1 MGVMNNLRENT
12 GVILWILVFSFG
24 VIWVLQDS
32 QVFDTMNRQPRDI
45 AVVNGSPIRYED
57 YQRTLEQRREQV
69 RQQMGQQEMTP
80 RMEEMVQNQAYDQLI
95 QQELLQQEMQRL
107 GITVT
112 EDEIADMVYGP
123 NPHPIIRQ
131 QFADST
137 GRVDTQLIRNL
148 AQNPEYKQR
157 WIQLESFLERSRR
170 QQKMNSLVQATIH
183 VSEEDVQAYH
193 RRQEAQAAVRYVAM
207 RYASVP
213 DDSITVTESD
223 LRAYYDENKEDF
235 KKEKTFSL
243 QYVTLPKVATAEDS
257 AAIAEDLEELAPE
270 FREAENDSLFLAQN
284 ASDRSFSRDFQTA
297 DQMEGPIAS
306 AIFSNPEPGQVV
318 GPVYANEAA
327 HLLKVLDTEP
337 AESDYVH
344 ARHILLRSQGD
355 DPEARQ
361 RLASIRDSIESGAA
375 SFAEMARTHSDDGSA
390 SEGGDLGWF
399 GRGQMVEAFEEAA
412 FNAEPGAL
420 VGPVKSNFG
429 YHLIRVEQKA
439 DRAVQFA
446 DLAYDLRP
454 SQATL
459 TDKENTL
466 EDLVYFADEGEGF
479 EAEAQRMGL
488 NLQTVEVE
496 AEQSS
501 IPGIGQS
508 AKLTRFLEGAEEGD
522 ISEIAELNDR
532 FAVARV
538 TGVEPEGYRPFD
550 EVRSQIR
557 PRVEVEKKK
566 EVLSG
571 RMRGALRQNGFDGM
585 ASALNTRIR
594 TKDDVTYTTT
604 SVPGLGREPAF
615 VGTVFG
621 LGEGETS
628 GIVEGENAAF
638 VVQVSSM
645 NRPNELT
652 AQQRQQIRQQ
662 LLRQEQRSV
671 AQQYIATLRD
681 RAEIEDYRSEF
692 Q

>member
-1 MGVMNNLRENT
+1 
-12 GVILWILVFSFG
+12 
-24 VIWVLQDS
+24 
-32 QVFDTMNRQPRDI
+32 
-45 AVVNGSPIRYED
+45 
-57 YQRTLEQRREQV
+57 
-69 RQQMGQQEMTP
+69 
-80 RMEEMVQNQAYDQLI
+80 
-95 QQELLQQEMQRL
+95 
-107 GITVT
+107 
-112 EDEIADMVYGP
+112 
-123 NPHPIIRQ
+123 
-131 QFADST
+131 
-137 GRVDTQLIRNL
+137 VDTQLIRNL

-337 AESDYVH
+337 AENEYVH

-355 DPEARQ
+355 DPDARQ

-439 DRAVQFA
+439 NRAVQFA

-479 EAEAQRMGL
+479 QAEAERMGL

-508 AKLTRFLEGAEEGD
+508 AKLTRFLETAEEGD

-566 EVLSG
+566 EVLSS
-571 RMRGALRQNGFDGM
+571 RMRRALRQNGFDGM
-585 ASALNTRIR
+585 AGVLNTRIR

-621 LGEGETS
+621 LDDGETS

-652 AQQRQQIRQQ
+652 AQERQQIRQQ

>member
-80 RMEEMVQNQAYDQLI
+80 RMEEMVQNQAYDRLI

-284 ASDRSFSRDFQTA
+284 ASDRSFSRDFQTV

-306 AIFSNPEPGQVV
+306 AIFSNPEPGQIV

-375 SFAEMARTHSDDGSA
+375 SFAEMARMHSDDGSA
-390 SEGGDLGWF
+390 SQGGDLGWF

-412 FNAEPGAL
+412 FNAEPETL

-479 EAEAQRMGL
+479 EPEAQRMGL

-496 AEQSS
+496 ADQSS

-508 AKLTRFLEGAEEGD
+508 AKLTRFLETAGEGD
-522 ISEIAELNDR
+522 ISDIVELNDR
-532 FAVARV
+532 FAVVRV
-538 TGVEPEGYRPFD
+538 TGVDPEGYRPFD
-550 EVRSQIR
+550 DVRSQIR
-557 PRVEVEKKK
+557 PRLKVEKKK

-585 ASALNTRIR
+585 ASVLNTRIR

-621 LGEGETS
+621 LDEGETS
-628 GIVEGENAAF
+628 GIVKGENAAF

-645 NRPNELT
+645 NRPDELT

-662 LLRQEQRSV
+662 LLQQEQRSV

>member
-1 MGVMNNLRENT
+1 
-12 GVILWILVFSFG
+12 
-24 VIWVLQDS
+24 
-32 QVFDTMNRQPRDI
+32 
-45 AVVNGSPIRYED
+45 
-57 YQRTLEQRREQV
+57 
-69 RQQMGQQEMTP
+69 
-80 RMEEMVQNQAYDQLI
+80 
-95 QQELLQQEMQRL
+95 
-107 GITVT
+107 
-112 EDEIADMVYGP
+112 
-123 NPHPIIRQ
+123 
-131 QFADST
+131 
-137 GRVDTQLIRNL
+137 
-148 AQNPEYKQR
+148 
-157 WIQLESFLERSRR
+157 
-170 QQKMNSLVQATIH
+170 
-183 VSEEDVQAYH
+183 
-193 RRQEAQAAVRYVAM
+193 
-207 RYASVP
+207 
-213 DDSITVTESD
+213 
-223 LRAYYDENKEDF
+223 
-235 KKEKTFSL
+235 
-243 QYVTLPKVATAEDS
+243 
-257 AAIAEDLEELAPE
+257 
-270 FREAENDSLFLAQN
+270 
-284 ASDRSFSRDFQTA
+284 
-297 DQMEGPIAS
+297 
-306 AIFSNPEPGQVV
+306 
-318 GPVYANEAA
+318 
-327 HLLKVLDTEP
+327 
-337 AESDYVH
+337 
-344 ARHILLRSQGD
+344 
-355 DPEARQ
+355 
-361 RLASIRDSIESGAA
+361 
-375 SFAEMARTHSDDGSA
+375 
-390 SEGGDLGWF
+390 
-399 GRGQMVEAFEEAA
+399 MVEAFEEAA

-479 EAEAQRMGL
+479 QAEAERMGL

-508 AKLTRFLEGAEEGD
+508 AKLTRFLETAEEGD

-566 EVLSG
+566 EVLSS
-571 RMRGALRQNGFDGM
+571 RMRRALRQNGFDGM
-585 ASALNTRIR
+585 AGVLNTRIR

-621 LGEGETS
+621 LDDGETS

>member
-479 EAEAQRMGL
+479 ESEAQRMGL

>member
-1 MGVMNNLRENT
+1 MNNLRENT

-337 AESDYVH
+337 AESEYVH
-344 ARHILLRSQGD
+344 ARHILLRTQGD
-355 DPEARQ
+355 DPDARQ

-479 EAEAQRMGL
+479 QAEAERMGL

-508 AKLTRFLEGAEEGD
+508 AKLTRFLETAEEGD
-522 ISEIAELNDR
+522 ISDIAELNDR
-532 FAVARV
+532 FAVVRV

-566 EVLSG
+566 EVLSS
-571 RMRGALRQNGFDGM
+571 RMRLALRQNGFDGM
-585 ASALNTRIR
+585 AGVLNTRIR
-594 TKDDVTYTTT
+594 TKDDVTYTTR

-621 LGEGETS
+621 LDEGETS

-652 AQQRQQIRQQ
+652 AQERQQIRQQ

>member
-1 MGVMNNLRENT
+1 MNNLRENT

-80 RMEEMVQNQAYDQLI
+80 RMEEMVQNQAYDRLI

-284 ASDRSFSRDFQTA
+284 ASDRSFSRDFQTV

-306 AIFSNPEPGQVV
+306 AIFSNPEPGQIV

-375 SFAEMARTHSDDGSA
+375 SFAEMARMHSDDGSA
-390 SEGGDLGWF
+390 SQGGDLGWF

-412 FNAEPGAL
+412 FNAEPGTL

-479 EAEAQRMGL
+479 EPEAQRMGL

-496 AEQSS
+496 ADQSS

-508 AKLTRFLEGAEEGD
+508 AKLTRFLETAGEGD
-522 ISEIAELNDR
+522 ISDIVELNDR
-532 FAVARV
+532 FAVVRV
-538 TGVEPEGYRPFD
+538 TGVDPEGYRPFD
-550 EVRSQIR
+550 DVRSQIR
-557 PRVEVEKKK
+557 PRLKVEKKK

-585 ASALNTRIR
+585 ASVLNTRIR

-621 LGEGETS
+621 LDEGETS
-628 GIVEGENAAF
+628 GIVKGENAAF

-645 NRPNELT
+645 NRPDELT

-662 LLRQEQRSV
+662 LLQQEQRSV

>member
-80 RMEEMVQNQAYDQLI
+80 RMEEMVENQAYDQLI
-95 QQELLQQEMQRL
+95 QQELIQQEMQRL

-112 EDEIADMVYGP
+112 ENEIADMVYGP

-170 QQKMNSLVQATIH
+170 QQKMNALVQATIH
-183 VSEEDVQAYH
+183 VSEEDVQEYH
-193 RRQEAQAAVRYVAM
+193 RRQEAQASVRYVAM

-213 DDSITVTESD
+213 DDSINVTESD

-235 KKEKTFSL
+235 KREKTFSL
-243 QYVTLPKVATAEDS
+243 QYVTLPKVATAADS

-306 AIFSNPEPGQVV
+306 AIFENPEPGAVV

-327 HLLKVLDTEP
+327 HLLKILDTEP
-337 AESDYVH
+337 SENEYVH

-355 DPEARQ
+355 DPEKRE
-361 RLASIRDSIESGAA
+361 RLAAIRDTIESGAA
-375 SFAEMARTHSDDGSA
+375 TFAEMARTHSDDGSA

-399 GRGQMVEAFEEAA
+399 GRGQMVEAFEQAA
-412 FNAEPGAL
+412 FGAEPGDL
-420 VGPVKSNFG
+420 VGPVRSNFG

-446 DLAYDLRP
+446 DLAYNLRP

-479 EAEAQRMGL
+479 ESEAERMDL
-488 NLQTVEVE
+488 NVQTVEVE

-508 AKLTRFLEGAEEGD
+508 AKLTRFLETAEEGD
-522 ISEIAELNDR
+522 VSEIAELNDR
-532 FAVARV
+532 FAVVRV
-538 TGVEPEGYRPFD
+538 TNVEPEGYRPFD

-557 PRVEVEKKK
+557 PRVEVQKKK
-566 EVLSG
+566 DVLSS
-571 RMRGALRQNGFDGM
+571 RMRLALRQNGFDGM
-585 ASALNTRIR
+585 AGALNTRIR
-594 TKDDVTYTTT
+594 TKNDLTYSTR
-604 SVPGLGREPAF
+604 SVAGLGREPAF

-621 LGEGETS
+621 LDEGETS

-638 VVQVSSM
+638 VVQITSM
-645 NRPNELT
+645 SRPDDLT
-652 AQQRQQIRQQ
+652 AQERQQIRQQ
-662 LLRQEQRSV
+662 LLRQEQRNV

>member
-95 QQELLQQEMQRL
+95 QQELIQQEMQRL

-327 HLLKVLDTEP
+327 HLLKVLNTEP

-375 SFAEMARTHSDDGSA
+375 SFAEMARTHSDDDSA

-479 EAEAQRMGL
+479 ESEAQRMGL

-508 AKLTRFLEGAEEGD
+508 AQLTRFLETAEEGD

-532 FAVARV
+532 FAVVRV

>member
-45 AVVNGSPIRYED
+45 AVVNGAPVRYED
-57 YQRTLEQRREQV
+57 YQQTLEQRREQV

-80 RMEEMVQNQAYDQLI
+80 RMEEMVQNQAYNQVV
-95 QQELLQQEMQRL
+95 QQELLQQEMDRL

-112 EDEIADMVYGP
+112 EQEITDMVYGS

-157 WIQLESFLERSRR
+157 WIQLENFLERTRR

-183 VSEEDVQAYH
+183 VSDQDIEAYH
-193 RRQEAQAAVRYVAM
+193 RRQETQASVRYVAM
-207 RYASVP
+207 RYASIP
-213 DDSITVTESD
+213 DDSITVAASD
-223 LRAYYDENKEDF
+223 LRAYYNDNKEDF

-243 QYVTLPKVATAEDS
+243 EYVTLPKVATAADS

-270 FREAENDSLFLAQN
+270 FREAENDSLFLEQN
-284 ASDRSFSRDFQTA
+284 ASDRSFSRDYQTA

-306 AIFSNPEPGQVV
+306 AVFENPEPGRIV

-327 HLLKVLDTEP
+327 HLLKILDTQ
-337 AESDYVH
+337 ASDSEYVH
-344 ARHILLRSQGD
+344 ARHILLRSQGE
-355 DPEARQ
+355 DPQKRARLEA
-361 RLASIRDSIESGAA
+361 IRDSIASGAA
-375 SFAEMARTHSDDGSA
+375 TFAEMARTHSDDGSA

-399 GRGQMVEAFEEAA
+399 GRGQMVDAFEEAA
-412 FNAEPGAL
+412 FAAEPGAL
-420 VGPVKSNFG
+420 VGPIKSNFG

-479 EAEAQRMGL
+479 EAEADRMGL
-488 NLQTVEVE
+488 DVQTVEVE
-496 AEQSS
+496 AGQSS

-508 AKLTRFLEGAEEGD
+508 AALTRFLEEAEEGD
-522 ISEIAELNDR
+522 ISDIAELNDT
-532 FAVARV
+532 FAVVRV

-557 PRVEVEKKK
+557 PRVEIEKKK
-566 EVLSG
+566 EVLSR
-571 RMRGALRQNGFDGM
+571 RMRAALQENGFDGM
-585 ASALNTRIR
+585 AGALNTRIR
-594 TKDDVTYTTT
+594 TKDDVTYTTR
-604 SVPGLGREPAF
+604 SVPGLGREPSF

-621 LGEGETS
+621 LDEDETS

-638 VVQVSSM
+638 VVQVTSM
-645 NRPNELT
+645 TRPADLT
-652 AQQRQQIRQQ
+652 AEERQQIRQQ
-662 LLRQEQRSV
+662 LLRQEQQQV